1 MEKYKDNIKLYSKIL
16 KEESV
21 ILKLLDIGNYPSINI
36 IKQMISNCKW
46 ESEGKFINVYNFENE
61 EIINNKELFSSS
73 ILINTSFIINEIF
86 IYDYF
91 TEILFDKEI
100 GNLDYGNDIYVEIH
114 KEKIKLGTIVDISNN
129 RIIIQNEIHS
139 SEINLIKNKNLL
151 IDINIYS
158 IQNINKGVYI
168 YLPVIQIDKNNWA
181 YDCIIDKK
189 TYEINN
195 KLCFNLL
202 DDLNIANSCGLISI
216 MLIGI
221 IIGRISLKKNI
232 NNIDI
237 EDNHDNKYLFDILNK
252 IKNIKKE
259 EIRHNKNRLKSAEKT
274 NKENDDTDNDDTDN
288 EEPENDDIGNEETEN
303 KDYLKEFNNE
313 INSNIF
319 ETNSNIIKELKKD
332 EKDMDNI
339 YLYLNSLENK
349 LDNNIEY
356 HIKNFDNI
364 FQKIKLNESI
374 ETECKHLLSNNQVFD
389 KEYIVEEEKKIKKS
403 KYYID
408 LLKNYE

>member
-46 ESEGKFINVYNFENE
+46 KSEGKFINVYNFENE

-100 GNLDYGNDIYVEIH
+100 GNLDYGNDIYVEHH
-114 KEKIKLGTIVDISNN
+114 KEKIKLGNIVDISNS

-139 SEINLIKNKNLL
+139 SEINVIKNKNLL

-216 MLIGI
+216 MFIGI

-232 NNIDI
+232 NNRDI
-237 EDNHDNKYLFDILNK
+237 EDNYDNKYLFDILNK

-259 EIRHNKNRLKSAEKT
+259 EIRHNKNRLKSAEKVE
-274 NKENDDTDNDDTDN
+274 KENVDTDNDDTDNDDTDN
-288 EEPENDDIGNEETEN
+288 VDIDNDDTDN

-319 ETNSNIIKELKKD
+319 ETNSNIIKALEKD

-356 HIKNFDNI
+356 HIKNFDKI
-364 FQKIKLNESI
+364 FQKIKLDESI

-389 KEYIVEEEKKIKKS
+389 KEYIDEEEKKIEKS

-408 LLKNYE
+408 LLKNFE